1 MDIKTKLKLITQN
14 TEEVLTEVELENLI
28 STNTPLRH
36 YIGFEIS
43 GLVHLGTGL
52 VCMQK
57 IKDFQ
62 EAGVDCSIL
71 LADWHSWINDKLGGD
86 REIIK
91 NMGVPYFREGLIAG
105 LKCVGADPNKVKFV
119 LGTELYH
126 NNDDYF
132 ATIVEISKYTT
143 LARVKR
149 STDIMGRQA
158 NEQADFARLIYPPM
172 QVADIFIQGL
182 NIAHGGIDQRKAHVI
197 ARAVAMDL
205 KIKPVIGLDGKK
217 IKPIAIHHRLLL
229 GLQKP
234 AIWPVPRENIRDVWI
249 TAKMSKSI
257 PKSAV
262 FIHDSPDEIKEKVM
276 HAFCPPKETEFNPII
291 DWVKSLIFIINE
303 KAELLVKRESRF
315 GGNITFH
322 SSEEICDAF
331 QKELLHPEDL
341 KRAIAEKII
350 EILEPARKH
359 FETPEVKEKLYKIK
373 GVLNH

>member
-1 MDIKTKLKLITQN
+1 MDNKTKLKLITQN
-14 TEEVLTEVELENLI
+14 TEEVLTEAELENLL

-62 EAGVDCSIL
+62 EAGVDCSIF

-86 REIIK
+86 REKIK
-91 NMGVPYFREGLIAG
+91 NIGVPYFREGLIAG

-132 ATIVEISKYTT
+132 ATIVEISKHTT
-143 LARVKR
+143 LARIKR
-149 STDIMGRQA
+149 STDIMGRQT
-158 NEQADFARLIYPPM
+158 NEQADFARLFYPVM
-172 QVADIFIQGL
+172 QVADTFIQGL
-182 NIAHGGIDQRKAHVI
+182 NIVHGGIDQRKAHVI
-197 ARAVAMDL
+197 ARAVALDL
-205 KIKPVIGLDGKK
+205 NIKPVRDLSGNK
-217 IKPIAIHHRLLL
+217 IKPIAVHHRLLL

-234 AIWPVPRENIRDVWI
+234 AIWPVPRENIREVWI
-249 TAKMSKSI
+249 AAKMSKSI

-262 FIHDSPDEIKEKVM
+262 FIHDTADEIREKVM

-291 DWVKSLIFIINE
+291 DWVKSLIFVN
-303 KAELLVKRESRF
+303 KSSELLVKREDRF
-315 GGNITFH
+315 GGDRTFY

-341 KRAIAEKII
+341 KKAVAEKII

-359 FETPEVKEKLYKIK
+359 FEIPEVKERLQKLRKL
-373 GVLNH
+373 LNQ

>member
-1 MDIKTKLKLITQN
+1 MDNKTKLKLITKN
-14 TEEVLTEVELENLI
+14 TEEVLTEAELESLL
-28 STNTPLRH
+28 STNTPLHH

-57 IKDFQ
+57 VKDFQ

-86 REIIK
+86 REKIK
-91 NMGVPYFREGLIAG
+91 NIGVPYFREGLIAG

-132 ATIVEISKYTT
+132 ATIVEISKHTT

-197 ARAVAMDL
+197 ARAVAMNL
-205 KIKPVIGLDGKK
+205 KIKPVLDTYGKK

-234 AIWPVPRENIRDVWI
+234 AVWPVPRENIREIWI
-249 TAKMSKSI
+249 AAKMSKSI

-262 FIHDSPDEIKEKVM
+262 FIHDSPDEIREKVM

-291 DWVKSLIFIINE
+291 DWVRSLVFVNE
-303 KAELLVKRESRF
+303 NAELFVKRESRF
-315 GGNITFH
+315 GGNVTFQ
-322 SSEEICDAF
+322 SFEEVCEAF

-341 KRAIAEKII
+341 KKSVAEKII

-359 FETPEVKEKLYKIK
+359 FEAQDVKEKLQQLRKI
-373 GVLNH
+373 LNH